1 MEIGEINQSA
11 FAAPAR
17 RPGGMDASVP
27 YQPMINKGSAP
38 FEWVT
43 KAAITAYYDSGAYRL
58 TAKALERLRRGEVEV
73 PMQGTPGA
81 PLPDVP
87 GGYRVAVIGDMGEG
101 TVSQDK
107 TVDQIIKWAPTHV
120 ATVGDNVYPLGREK
134 DWAERFDPQ
143 YDRLRMFTQWQ
154 PALGNHD
161 YYSGNLTPYF
171 NRFPQLQGRAYY
183 TWSLGP
189 AQFFVLDT
197 EQRLDGS
204 SAQQAWLAAELAKST
219 AKYRIIQMHRPI
231 VGTRA
236 GSVGANLEGSL
247 GPLLARYGVQL
258 VLAGHV
264 HGYERTKPV
273 NGTVYVVTGGG
284 GASTYAY
291 PGRPPAFTAARVAR
305 HHHMQLSFDATRMIV
320 RAVDDKGATMDTTS
334 IAPRATGP
342 FDAAAQGAALVAA

>member
-1 MEIGEINQSA
+1 MEIGDNNRSV
-11 FAAPAR
+11 FAAPKN
-17 RPGGMDASVP
+17 RPKGMDPVVP
-27 YQPMINKGSAP
+27 YQPMLEKRNEAL
-38 FEWVT
+38 EWVSKT
-43 KAAITAYYDSGAYRL
+43 AIKAYYDSGAYKV
-58 TAKALERLRRGEVEV
+58 TAKALDLLRRGEVEV

-101 TVSQDK
+101 TASQVK
-107 TVDQIIKWAPTHV
+107 TVEQIMKWAPTHV
-120 ATVGDNVYPLGREK
+120 ATVGDNVYPFGREK

-143 YDRLRMFTQWQ
+143 YERLRMFTQWQ

-161 YYSGNLTPYF
+161 YYDGNLTPYF
-171 NRFPQLQGRAYY
+171 NRFPNLQGRAYY

-197 EQRLDGS
+197 EQRLDGT

-219 AKYRIIQMHRPI
+219 AQYRVIQMHRPI
-231 VGTRA
+231 VGTRS
-236 GSVGANLEGSL
+236 GSVGDDLKGSL

-273 NGTVYVVTGGG
+273 DGTVYVITGGG

-291 PGRPPAFTAARVAR
+291 PGRLPEFSAARVAR
-305 HHHMQLSFDATRMIV
+305 HHHLQLSFDATRMIV
-320 RAVDDKGATMDTTS
+320 RAVDDKGAAMDTTT
-334 IAPRATGP
+334 IAPRPTGP
-342 FDAAAQGAALVAA
+342 IVDAIQGGALVSG